1 MIIEQLSSRLL
12 KDTLLRAIDLKLE
25 DDFIYLLK
33 AEISKREKEEKMIEK
48 L

>member
-25 DDFIYLLK
+25 DEFIYLLK
-33 AEISKREKEEKMIEK
+33 EEISKRENEESLVKK